1 MQKLNYLSILL
12 ILLAFFVFYNEFN
25 KELNMAEMALLAIAF
40 IAIVRTSYNYIEID
54 NSTKVYESFINKN
67 KKKKNNMNKHN
78 DDDDTIIMNSEESDI
93 YLDIEDEMKTNKSNN
108 IKQKNSME
116 NTVNLIDKSKVDDE
130 AKKTIDSL
138 LGISKDYFDNILDPN
153 MMQDLI
159 TPFTTQSF
167 TNSSFADTDADTDT
181 NTTKDD
187 IKSVFIPKIVIG
199 RDSNQSDTNFG
210 NNLPGSSG
218 SGSGSG
224 GSGGSGSGGSGG
236 SGGSSGS
243 GSGGG
248 GGGISTRGSS
258 GSSTR
263 GENAN
268 YRGGNGWFGNNSMTE
283 RWNSPYAGREFDVIA
298 EDSTNDKLYTDKK
311 RCGSYNS
318 RDNDSLKETGD
329 GNFVVKDYKD
339 ARTFHPGYTY
349 LPPTNWDVPQQYPP
363 VCLSSPNIFK
373 LTGLMDKGLP
383 INALELNPQGKI
395 ANTEDTV
402 QLTNVGSMLP
412 KFNFEEQ
419 PFSKPYV

>member
-54 NSTKVYESFINKN
+54 NSNKLYESFVSQKQKKYNRNKSADD
-67 KKKKNNMNKHN
+67 
-78 DDDDTIIMNSEESDI
+78 DDDDTFIIKSEESDV
-93 YLDIEDEMKTNKSNN
+93 YLDIEDEMKNDMKR
-108 IKQKNSME
+108 KQKNSME
-116 NTVNLIDKSKVDDE
+116 NTISLPNKSTIDDE

-153 MMQDLI
+153 ITQELI
-159 TPFTTQSF
+159 TPFTTAPY
-167 TNSSFADTDADTDT
+167 TNSSFVDTDTDTDT
-181 NTTKDD
+181 NKVKDD

-199 RDSNQSDTNFG
+199 RNSSNDDTNYE
-210 NNLPGSSG
+210 NNLSGG
-218 SGSGSG
+218 SGGGS
-224 GSGGSGSGGSGG
+224 GSGGSGSGGGSGGSGSRG
-236 SGGSSGS
+236 SGGSSS
-243 GSGGG
+243 G
-248 GGGISTRGSS
+248 RGNS
-258 GSSTR
+258 
-263 GENAN
+263 N
-268 YRGGNGWFGNNSMTE
+268 YRGGNGGFGNNSMPE
-283 RWNSPYAGREFDVIA
+283 RWNTPYAGREFDVIDNQDTTMN
-298 EDSTNDKLYTDKK
+298 EKLYTEKK
-311 RCGSYNS
+311 KCGSYNS
-318 RDNDSLKETGD
+318 RGGDERDD
-329 GNFVVKDYKD
+329 GNFVVKEYKD
-339 ARTFHPGYTY
+339 AKTFHPGYTY
-349 LPPTNWDVPQQYPP
+349 LPPSNWDVPQQYPP
-363 VCLSSPNIFK
+363 VCLSKPNIFK